1 MTAEPTHLHEV
12 FGLACGLS
20 LRPSMARA
28 HRHDDIDSILPLDGS
43 AVLEHAGGRHDLTD
57 RSCAVFWAG
66 RPHRV
71 VDHDDGMTVAWLAVP
86 LVDVLA
92 WSLPASFTGD
102 MLRGGLSTFD
112 RPAGARVGDGVLAGR
127 HRCSPA
133 LTHAV
138 RLEAHAWL
146 LRASSVGHAS
156 APTGSHDTATAM
168 ASYVSTSFREPLAVA
183 DVASVVHLHPSTA
196 AAVFVATW
204 ASRSASCLA
213 GAAFAEA
220 QRLLIS
226 TRATTSDIALRF
238 RVRVHDRLYE
248 RFGRDVGMSQGHVPQ
263 TDALIVTPRCA
274 PRTESRGSAPRA
286 MKPAA
291 AKATSM
297 AAATATALPGRP
309 AIVHPPNP
317 PPVIRAPSA
326 PAEGC
331 VHRDVSSGRSPGSRR
346 AGTRGSR
353 QLGADLPRPPPSQAI
368 AGRGTRPI
376 SAMT

>member
-1 MTAEPTHLHEV
+1 MTAETAPLHEV

-28 HRHDDIDSILPLDGS
+28 HRHDDIELILPLDGS

-71 VDHDDGMTVAWLAVP
+71 VDHDDGMTVAWLTVP

-112 RPAGARVGDGVLAGR
+112 APPALESAMESWQDDIGA
-127 HRCSPA
+127 SPA

-196 AAVFVATW
+196 AAVFRRDMGVTIGEY
-204 ASRSASCLA
+204 LA
-213 GAAFAEA
+213 QCRVAEA

-226 TRATTSDIALRF
+226 TRATTSDIALRSGF
-238 RVRVHDRLYE
+238 GSTSRLYE
-248 RFGRDVGMSQGHVPQ
+248 RFGRDVGMS
-263 TDALIVTPRCA
+263 
-274 PRTESRGSAPRA
+274 
-286 MKPAA
+286 
-291 AKATSM
+291 
-297 AAATATALPGRP
+297 PG
-309 AIVHPPNP
+309 AY
-317 PPVIRAPSA
+317 
-326 PAEGC
+326 
-331 VHRDVSSGRSPGSRR
+331 RR
-346 AGTRGSR
+346 LMR
-353 QLGADLPRPPPSQAI
+353 
-368 AGRGTRPI
+368 
-376 SAMT
+376 